1 LSEGEKLPCLQ
12 CDGKDARWEQHS
24 HICNQFAMVNK
35 QHMYSGLTKAKIK
48 DQKIII
54 TQKDYLN
61 NRVTVNSAVSFRCA
75 TNNSSGG

>member
-1 LSEGEKLPCLQ
+1 
-12 CDGKDARWEQHS
+12 
-24 HICNQFAMVNK
+24 MVYK